1 MGYAKR
7 RDATEPAIIKAL
19 RKSGALVM
27 QLNEFDILCYRAG
40 KLFMLDAKTGKGK
53 ATDAQ
58 QRMIDQGWP
67 LTFVRDE
74 MEALRAIQAIQ
85 ETS

>member
-7 RDATEPAIIKAL
+7 RDATEPAIVKAL
-19 RKSGALVM
+19 EKAGALVM
-27 QLNEFDILCYRAG
+27 RLNEFDLLVYHRRRF
-40 KLFMLDAKTGKGK
+40 FMLDAKTGKGK

-58 QRMIDQGWP
+58 QRMIEQGWP

-74 MEALRAIQAIQ
+74 IEALRAIQAIR
-85 ETS
+85 